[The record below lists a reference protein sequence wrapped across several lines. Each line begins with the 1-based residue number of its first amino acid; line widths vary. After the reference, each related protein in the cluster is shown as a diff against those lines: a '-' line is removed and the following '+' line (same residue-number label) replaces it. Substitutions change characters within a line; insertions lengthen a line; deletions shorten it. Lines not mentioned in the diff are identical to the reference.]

1 MVENESPFD
10 DSLYLASIYRIHA
23 TVFVES
29 ARAIAERLE
38 VDSAGRPKAL
48 TAIPFYFLTSHAAEL
63 FLKAALLKRG
73 FGDRDL
79 RQFNY
84 RHNLG
89 MLLSAVQQ
97 KGVRVTTE
105 TEEMVRRFS
114 TQHEDHSL
122 RYTVLVDDGR
132 PTYMPPVAL
141 VFAMLEELL
150 LVTRI
155 STQGV

>member
-1 MVENESPFD
+1 MTKNETLTD

-23 TVFVES
+23 AIFVES
-29 ARAIAERLE
+29 AKLLAERLE
-38 VDSAGRPKAL
+38 VDPVGTPTTLA
-48 TAIPFYFLTSHAAEL
+48 AIPVYLLSSHAAEL

-79 RQFNY
+79 REFNY

-89 MLLSAVQQ
+89 ALLDAVQQ
-97 KGVRVTTE
+97 AGVCVTAE
-105 TEEMVRRFS
+105 TEEMVRGFS

-122 RYTVLVDDGR
+122 RYTALVDDRR
-132 PTYMPPVAL
+132 PTYMPPVVM

-150 LVTRI
+150 LLTRI